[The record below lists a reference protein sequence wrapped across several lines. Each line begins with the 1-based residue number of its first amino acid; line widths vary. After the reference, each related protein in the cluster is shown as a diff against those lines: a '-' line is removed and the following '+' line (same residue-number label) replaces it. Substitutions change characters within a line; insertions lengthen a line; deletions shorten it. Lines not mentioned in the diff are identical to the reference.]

1 MKLRFIYLEALLVHK
16 MVPGEKMLVHKLM
29 PGVPSILM
37 KEYQS

>member
-1 MKLRFIYLEALLVHK
+1 VHK